1 MRLERLLVSENEKIS
16 LVLVCNNICTKMVIV
31 L

>member
-16 LVLVCNNICTKMVIV
+16 FVLVWNNICTKMVIV